1 MTSVPT
7 DNSGEKFLLPAGL
20 GDGLPPEA
28 GFEAAMVERLVASF
42 ARWGYERVKP
52 PLIEFEDSLLAG
64 PGEAMAAHTFRL
76 MDPISQRMMGLRAD
90 MTPQVGRIAASRLQN
105 MPRPLRLSYAG
116 QVLRVKGEQM
126 RPERQL
132 GQVGV
137 ELIGAEGAA
146 ADAEVVLLA
155 VEALTG
161 LGVPDLAVDI
171 NVPRLAPSI
180 LQHLPAQQ
188 RKDLIAALDRKDTAR
203 VTERAGDQSALLTGL
218 LRAVGPVETALPV
231 LESLALPAE
240 GAEVRANLAA
250 TIALIRKAAP
260 HLTLTID
267 VTDHRG
273 FEYHSGIA
281 FTLLGRGV
289 RGEFGRG
296 GRYVNHAGEAATGF
310 SLYLDT
316 LLATLPM
323 PAEPKRVFVPF
334 GADAKAALKLRAEG
348 WVTVQGL
355 HSADAAAEAR
365 RLRCSHFLQDGH
377 VTATG
382 N

>member
-1 MTSVPT
+1 MTSTPT
-7 DNSGEKFLLPAGL
+7 NNEGEKFLLPAGL

-28 GFEAAMVERLVASF
+28 GFEAAIVERLVGSF

-52 PLIEFEDSLLAG
+52 PLIEFEASLLAG

-137 ELIGAEGAA
+137 ELIGADGAA

-155 VEALTG
+155 VEALTS
-161 LGVPDLAVDI
+161 LGVPDLAVDL

-180 LQHLPAQQ
+180 LQHLPAPQ
-188 RKDLIAALDRKDTAR
+188 RGDLIAALDRKDTAR
-203 VTERAGDQSALLTGL
+203 VAERAGEQSALLQGL

-231 LESLALPAE
+231 LESLSLPAQ

-260 HLTLTID
+260 GLTLTID

-323 PAEPKRVFVPF
+323 PAGSKRVFVPF
-334 GADAKAALKLRAEG
+334 GADAKAALHLRADG

-355 HSADAAAEAR
+355 QSADARAEAT
-365 RLRCSHFLQDGH
+365 RLRCSHFLQDGQ